1 MNKKRSKY
9 EVHAEIVVTGNAS
22 AEFDDVKAG
31 RPIER
36 RLNRIERVVAAYG
49 GEIDTRLN
57 SSLQIAFETADA
69 AILGTREMQ
78 QRCAVLPQISGTRL
92 ALRIGVH
99 EAIVQQRS
107 EDGADDARL
116 IAAQLAVADDGIV
129 ASEGVVAS
137 LNAELRKLAHP
148 LGDLPAPMAA
158 KKIDWRCE
166 ISSAAYGGEALG
178 RASGGSRPTG
188 SYLVLHL
195 GLKTLELTQDNPEAA
210 VGRDPLNDLV
220 LVDDYVSRN
229 HCRIERR
236 FDCIV
241 LTDSST
247 NGTCVTPDNGVELL
261 VKNDSVVLRGK
272 GLLFFGRLCNGE
284 RRGGV
289 SYEAY

>member
-1 MNKKRSKY
+1 M
-9 EVHAEIVVTGNAS
+9 HAEIGISGNAS

-31 RPIER
+31 RPVER
-36 RLNRIERVVAAYG
+36 RLNRMERVVAAYG
-49 GEIDTRLN
+49 GEIDTRFTN
-57 SSLQIAFETADA
+57 GLQIAFETADA
-69 AILGTREMQ
+69 AILGAREMQ
-78 QRCAVLPQISGTRL
+78 QRCAVLPQLSGIRL

-99 EAIVQQRS
+99 EGIVQQRS
-107 EDGADDARL
+107 EDSVDGAR
-116 IAAQLAVADDGIV
+116 INAAELAVADDGII
-129 ASEGVVAS
+129 ASAAVVAS
-137 LNAELRKLAHP
+137 LNAELRKLVQP
-148 LGDLPAPMAA
+148 VGDLSAPATA
-158 KKIDWRCE
+158 KKIDWRRE
-166 ISSAAYGGEALG
+166 ITSAAYGGEAL
-178 RASGGSRPTG
+178 AKSKGGARPPG

-195 GLKTLELTQDNPEAA
+195 GLKTLELTQDNPEAT